1 MTQSGFRIDVHNGDI
16 IVWSANPGFIAVY
29 YKPQDQSQLL
39 LRHHTRTDDT
49 EILAASLRV
58 AKDKARELGWIV

>member
-1 MTQSGFRIDVHNGDI
+1 MTQSSFRIDVHNGDI

-29 YKPQDQSQLL
+29 YKPSDQPQLL
-39 LRHHTRTDDT
+39 LRHHTRTDDA
-49 EILAASLRV
+49 EILAAASRV